1 MNYTELTHCSF
12 LLDENHF
19 GNDPR
24 KILKQSSYL
33 SNQSPKFV
41 SYLWYSL
48 PNLNRDISTNTSR

>member
-33 SNQSPKFV
+33 SNQSAHV
-41 SYLWYSL
+41 RVLLVAQSSE
-48 PNLNRDISTNTSR
+48 S